1 MLIFI
6 SRLKKT
12 SGKIKGEI
20 LIIQRLKSP
29 PDRTNGIVT
38 LPDGSE
44 YPSLERPWL
53 NNQTSISCIPAGHY
67 KFKRDTH
74 GRFQW
79 FRLLEVDGRTNIEM
93 HLGNKPSHSE
103 GCILLPKECLLAMKN
118 FFYSDLN
125 LTYVLE
131 IRGA

>member
-1 MLIFI
+1 M
-6 SRLKKT
+6 
-12 SGKIKGEI
+12 
-20 LIIQRLKSP
+20 IIQRLKSP
-29 PDRTNGIVT
+29 DDRTNGICI
-38 LPDGSE
+38 LPDGTE

-79 FRLLEVDGRTNIEM
+79 FRVLDVTGRTHIEM
-93 HLGNKPSHSE
+93 HLGTRPSHSE

-118 FFYSDLN
+118 FFFGDLD

-131 IRGA
+131 IRDA